1 MGEDNQKALIQYRIE
16 RAKETLE
23 DARSLFRQN
32 GSPASIVNRAYYA
45 MFYAAL
51 AMISTVGAQTK
62 THNGVMALFDQ
73 HFIKTKLVPK
83 EMGQFLRR
91 VFEMRQTGDYEVE
104 AELTKENVLE
114 ALDYAEKFIP
124 FIEEELTQ
132 TKK

>member
-1 MGEDNQKALIQYRIE
+1 
-16 RAKETLE
+16 
-23 DARSLFRQN
+23 
-32 GSPASIVNRAYYA
+32 
-45 MFYAAL
+45 
-51 AMISTVGAQTK
+51 
-62 THNGVMALFDQ
+62 MALFDQ